1 MSLNG
6 GYIMVDCTGLDLI
19 KGTTPQTVNSIYNR
33 VKSAMAYNKPL
44 YACNAIWGTGKP
56 VTPIQCFA
64 IDWGDVIIVTS
75 STLQIIISPYDSII
89 INNLAPSN

>member
-1 MSLNG
+1 MNG
-6 GYIMVDCTGLDLI
+6 GYILIDCTGLDLI
-19 KGTTPQTVNSIYNR
+19 KGTTSQTVEGLYYR

-44 YACNAIWGTGKP
+44 FAINAIWGTGKP

-75 STLQIIISPYDSII
+75 STLQIIISPDDSII
-89 INNLAPSN
+89 INNMAPAD